1 MTPNY
6 STPFS
11 QKVEM
16 ESDKE
21 QMSKKTHE
29 KNISELSVIQK
40 QSNDASTINPD
51 MPPEEKPSE
60 AEQK

>member
-1 MTPNY
+1 
-6 STPFS
+6 
-11 QKVEM
+11 M